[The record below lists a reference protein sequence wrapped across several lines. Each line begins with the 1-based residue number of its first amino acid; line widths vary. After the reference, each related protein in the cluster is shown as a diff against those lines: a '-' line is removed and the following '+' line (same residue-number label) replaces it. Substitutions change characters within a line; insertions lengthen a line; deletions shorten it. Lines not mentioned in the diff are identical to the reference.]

1 MLLDAESNLE
11 DEIVVLRRLEKSA
24 RETLTTPKR
33 QLPILA
39 IQDTR
44 LSKLGSPMV
53 GASFDVS
60 IKILRKSS
68 KAC

>member
-1 MLLDAESNLE
+1 MLQ
-11 DEIVVLRRLEKSA
+11 RLEKSA